1 MEQVKNLADFLA
13 KMQIKD
19 FDSAGG
25 SIRIW
30 RGSDRKWYVAAL
42 IADNWMVVATK
53 PSSEYVKDVLN
64 KILDLAN
71 DFIDIAEEVAK
82 KSGRIIDFLDLEAD
96 LP

>member
-1 MEQVKNLADFLA
+1 MKQVKTLAEFLA

-19 FDSAGG
+19 SDNAGG

-30 RGSDRKWYVAAL
+30 RDSDHKWYIAAM

-53 PSSEYVKDVLN
+53 PSSEYVKDALN

-71 DFIDIAEEVAK
+71 DFIDVAEDVAK
-82 KSGRIIDFLDLEAD
+82 KSGKIITFDNFDAE

>member
-13 KMQIKD
+13 KMQIK
-19 FDSAGG
+19 DSAGG

-53 PSSEYVKDVLN
+53 PSSEYVKDALN

-71 DFIDIAEEVAK
+71 DFIDIAEDVAK
-82 KSGRIIDFLDLEAD
+82 KSGRIIDFSDLEAD

>member
-19 FDSAGG
+19 TDNAGG

-30 RGSDRKWYVAAL
+30 RGSDRKWYIAAL

-53 PSSEYVKDVLN
+53 PSSEYVKDALN

-71 DFIDIAEEVAK
+71 DFIDIAEDVAK
-82 KSGRIIDFLDLEAD
+82 KSGRIIDFSDLGAD